1 MKNRRSRTSLNL
13 HLTRRDYN
21 LSECVVVFVLF
32 TFTIHTCDV
41 CVARMEYIWS
51 WCQKFYFLSHLT
63 PCLMYL
69 YVSRK
74 LNIKFKNNFDDV
86 NNRKY
91 LIKIRFSFNLAEC
104 GTCMCRRRRRCRR
117 QFFSN
122 LLFFRCYANEQINK
136 KL

>member
-104 GTCMCRRRRRCRR
+104 GTCMCRRRRRRCRR

-122 LLFFRCYANEQINK
+122 LLFFAVTQMSK
-136 KL
+136 